1 LITSKRPLPT
11 VHGGQKLSLQK
22 RWPGQEMPSDWED
35 NKMADKLV
43 TIARFM
49 DYMEAE
55 LARQKLEDFGIKAVV
70 TGQNASN
77 IYPGIS
83 AIAGPEL
90 QVFESVSEEAA
101 KILESDER
109 Q

>member
-1 LITSKRPLPT
+1 
-11 VHGGQKLSLQK
+11 
-22 RWPGQEMPSDWED
+22 MPSDWED

-43 TIARFM
+43 TIARFTN
-49 DYMEAE
+49 YIEAE
-55 LARQKLEDFGIKAVV
+55 LARQKLEDFGIKSVV

-77 IYPGIS
+77 MLSHIP

-90 QVFESVSEEAA
+90 QVLESVSEEAS
-101 KILESDER
+101 KILEADER